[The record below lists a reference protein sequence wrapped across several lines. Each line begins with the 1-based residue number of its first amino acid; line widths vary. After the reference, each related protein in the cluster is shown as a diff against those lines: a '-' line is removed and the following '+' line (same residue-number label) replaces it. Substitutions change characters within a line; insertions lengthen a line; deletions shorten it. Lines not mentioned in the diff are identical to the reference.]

1 MDSQLPFNNLANNF
15 ECTAEVFEEKV
26 RDAFPVTESSKIIVT
41 SWNPLNEEEIGMT
54 SGRHV

>member
-26 RDAFPVTESSKIIVT
+26 RDAFPVTESSEIIVT
-41 SWNPLNEEEIGMT
+41 SWNSLNEEEIGMT
-54 SGRHV
+54 SG